1 MALYAWIFLYQA
13 NLQHPATHL
22 QPKTSVVLQGIHPS
36 TVSGAGGSI
45 TFFYPR
51 VGHVC
56 PISGSPRETCTCF
69 ITHDV
74 WTEKGHVG
82 LSVQSAFYSR
92 VCRFIGKFAEA
103 DMKQPVRMWGI
114 ESDQTRSY
122 RSGRPACHSETT
134 YFLTLSPCS
143 PMIGSY
149 AKHYTAGSVYLSNY
163 MICGCLPFTCKP
175 NSTLLPWRHQ
185 HRIALYLAAYVSE
198 DLFVSF
204 TTGQWSYL
212 CSSQVW
218 LTTAQDCFNL

>member
-1 MALYAWIFLYQA
+1 MGLPVQA
-13 NLQHPATHL
+13 
-22 QPKTSVVLQGIHPS
+22 
-36 TVSGAGGSI
+36 
-45 TFFYPR
+45 
-51 VGHVC
+51 
-56 PISGSPRETCTCF
+56 
-69 ITHDV
+69 
-74 WTEKGHVG
+74 
-82 LSVQSAFYSR
+82 AFYSG

-143 PMIGSY
+143 PVIGSD
-149 AKHYTAGSVYLSNY
+149 AKHYTAGSVYLSCY
-163 MICGCLPFTCKP
+163 MICGCLPFTCQP
-175 NSTLLPWRHQ
+175 NSTLLSWRHQ

-212 CSSQVW
+212 CSSQVC
-218 LTTAQDCFNL
+218 LTTAQDCCNLQYTTPLQSNDKMLYFVIPFSTDALQSFEPLWASEEQNMESFTGIYVK